1 VKQTEEKAQ
10 PRSYAQTLCS
20 KTTAPTSYR
29 LRTLEP
35 PKEDP
40 KKERQVVI
48 KLGEQKEVEAL
59 RKLPTKDLLQYNVN
73 KSRNKVMAALLQD
86 LRIEEFDILAI

>member
-10 PRSYAQTLCS
+10 PKSYAQTFRS
-20 KTTAPTSYR
+20 KTTALINYR

-35 PKEDP
+35 PKEDL

-48 KLGEQKEVEAL
+48 KLGEQKEMKVL
-59 RKLPTKDLLQYNVN
+59 RKLSIKDL
-73 KSRNKVMAALLQD
+73 
-86 LRIEEFDILAI
+86 IERLKQ